1 MISTD
6 YTSTLNEYRDFLRLH
21 SAMMRNISNTLE
33 GVNKEL
39 VFSEEL
45 TDSER
50 KGLEAMQDKLEE
62 IYDGLDAV
70 VREY

>member
-6 YTSTLNEYRDFLRLH
+6 CTSTLNEYRDFLRLH

-50 KGLEAMQDKLEE
+50 KELEAMQDKLEE

-70 VREY
+70 IREY

>member
-50 KGLEAMQDKLEE
+50 KELEAMQDKLEE

-70 VREY
+70 IREY

>member
-39 VFSEEL
+39 VFSKEL

-50 KGLEAMQDKLEE
+50 KELEAMQDKLEE

-70 VREY
+70 IREY

>member
-21 SAMMRNISNTLE
+21 SAMMQNLSNTLE
-33 GVNKEL
+33 GVNEEL
-39 VFSEEL
+39 AFSEDL

-50 KGLEAMQDKLEE
+50 KELEAMQDKLEA
-62 IYDGLDAV
+62 ICGGLDAV

>member
-50 KGLEAMQDKLEE
+50 KELEAMQDKLEE

>member
-21 SAMMRNISNTLE
+21 SAMMQNIGNVLE
-33 GVNKEL
+33 GVNEEL
-39 VFSEEL
+39 AFSENL

-50 KGLEAMQDKLEE
+50 EKLEAVQDKLEE
-62 IYDGLDAV
+62 IYEGLDAV
-70 VREY
+70 VRAY